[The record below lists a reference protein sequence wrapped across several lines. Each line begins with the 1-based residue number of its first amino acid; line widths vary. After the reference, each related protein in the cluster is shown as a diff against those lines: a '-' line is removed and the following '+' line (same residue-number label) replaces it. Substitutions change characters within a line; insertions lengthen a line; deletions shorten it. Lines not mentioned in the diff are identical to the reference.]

1 MKTAVFAVLLF
12 GALVIGGCEKNA
24 GDNATDIGGGLG
36 SGLGTLVVRLSDAP
50 GAYEAVNIVVDSIR
64 VHVESGDTLGGW
76 YTISRSTAQYN
87 LLAYANGRD
96 TVIAEGS
103 IPAAYYSQMRLYIGN
118 GSHVIRDGVRSPLEV
133 PSGSQSG
140 LKLNIQ
146 ATILAGVKYELM
158 LDFDA
163 GRSIVV
169 TGNGR
174 YLLKPVIKV
183 ASAAVSGSLS
193 GVVVPDST
201 NPIVLAIAG
210 TDTSSTFTDT
220 TGYFRFRYLSPT
232 TYLLRVVPADVTY
245 RDTTLINVVVAAAQN
260 TNVGTIVLQNK

>member
-1 MKTAVFAVLLF
+1 MRTAIFAVVFL
-12 GALVIGGCEKNA
+12 GALVIAGCGKNE
-24 GDNATDIGGGLG
+24 GDNATDLGGTPG
-36 SGLGTLVVRLSDAP
+36 SGLGTLVVRLIDAP
-50 GAYEAVNIVVDSIR
+50 AAYEAVNIVVDSVR
-64 VHVESGDTLGGW
+64 VHVESGDTLSGW
-76 YTISRSTAQYN
+76 YTISRTTAQYN

-96 TVIAEGS
+96 TVIAEGL
-103 IPAAYYSQMRLYIGN
+103 IPAGYYSQMRLYIGR
-118 GSHVIRDGVRSPLEV
+118 GSHVVRGGIASPLEV

-201 NPIVLAIAG
+201 NPTVWAIAG

-220 TGYFRFRYLSPT
+220 TGYFRFRYLTPA
-232 TYLLRVVPADVTY
+232 TYRLEIVPADVTY
-245 RDTTLINVVVAAAQN
+245 RDTTLTNVVVTAAQN
-260 TNVGTIVLQNK
+260 TNVGTIILRKK